1 MKKIL
6 SICLAAAA
14 FVGCTNTDVEY
25 DNTPKEIGFIAVA
38 DNMTRNVVAEA
49 AYPTDL
55 NMFVYSWTSDQ
66 TTGTP
71 NYING
76 GEFEYRDAYNNINTE
91 STATNNVWGGVSPY
105 YWPNVK
111 TLKFA
116 GFSKSGNVTTA
127 NVTTKASYSV
137 NGDKI
142 AITDYTPG
150 TGDNDLM
157 YFPATTA
164 YGKNTDFVP
173 VTMYHTCSWITFL
186 VKGDAVTAGKY
197 TVTGLQINGIY
208 NQADVDCVAQTE
220 TNPIVWKNYD
230 APTVNQ
236 DVYTLNA
243 NALTAVTLPAATTEN
258 GETKYPAVNIETGAA
273 YALADGGN
281 VVVIPQTPGTL
292 TLTYTY
298 TSPAGQSIEE
308 VKDNISLAV
317 DAVNNA
323 WAPGKH
329 YIYTITIK
337 ANEILI
343 APSAQGWGDGINQN
357 ITVE

>member
-14 FVGCTNTDVEY
+14 FVGCTNSDVEF
-25 DNTPKEIGFIAVA
+25 DTPNEIGFVA
-38 DNMTRNVVAEA
+38 AANGITRNVVADNV
-49 AYPTDL
+49 YPTEL

-76 GEFEYRDAYNNINTE
+76 GEFKYRDAYKNINTE
-91 STATNNVWGGVSPY
+91 STATNNVWGGAATPY

-127 NVTTKASYSV
+127 NVNTKASYSV

-157 YFPATTA
+157 YFPATTTA
-164 YGKNTDFVP
+164 YGKDTPYVP

-186 VKGDAVTAGKY
+186 VKGDDVTAGDY
-197 TVTGLQINGIY
+197 TVTALTINDIDKTANVECVGTNVTWSENTTQSEDYTVPVKGTGIVLSKD
-208 NQADVDCVAQTE
+208 NALNVE
-220 TNPIVWKNYD
+220 TN
-230 APTVNQ
+230 
-236 DVYTLNA
+236 
-243 NALTAVTLPAATTEN
+243 
-258 GETKYPAVNIETGAA
+258 AA
-273 YALADGGN
+273 YALAAGGN

-298 TSPAGQSIEE
+298 TSPAGQPIEE

-317 DAVNNA
+317 DAVDNE

-357 ITVE
+357 ITIE